1 MIGPDGAATLPGSA
15 ADARDAFAAL
25 WLAVA
30 RDADDD
36 ASSVRESDSIP
47 AGGAEAAVRAT
58 LGARA
63 PLGVGGEGDGTD
75 PGIAADAGARVPR
88 ARTEDIGDVVIV
100 PGVLG
105 DTVRA
110 LVAPLARAAEPL
122 APHGIR
128 TIVARVNGR
137 TGCDAN
143 AALLRPTVLEAAERE
158 GRPVNVVGYSKG
170 CTDALHMLASF
181 PDTHAAV
188 ASLTSLAGVVHG
200 TPLAARTPDWIDALL
215 RWVPLPGVAFGD
227 GRAVDDLEPAHRAAH
242 LAAHPLPAGI
252 RCASV
257 AAAASYPNVSRALR
271 GSWRALSALDPA
283 NDAQVID
290 VDAVLPAGELL
301 AVVDADHWALALP
314 ITERLPIAS
323 VLVDRNDFPRVTLL
337 RALLEHVT
345 LPPAAGATPSTVGSP
360 V

>member
-1 MIGPDGAATLPGSA
+1 MIDPGGTAALAGDVR
-15 ADARDAFAAL
+15 DARDAFAAL

-30 RDADDD
+30 RDADDAGSPVRATGAI
-36 ASSVRESDSIP
+36 AS
-47 AGGAEAAVRAT
+47 GGELAAVRSA

-63 PLGVGGEGDGTD
+63 PAARDG
-75 PGIAADAGARVPR
+75 ADAAGVRR
-88 ARTEDIGDVVIV
+88 ADSADISDVVIV

-128 TIVARVNGR
+128 THVARVNGR
-137 TGCDAN
+137 TGCAAN
-143 AALLRPTVLEAAERE
+143 AKALRPVVLEAAERE

-170 CTDALHMLASF
+170 CTDALHMLADF

-188 ASLTSLAGVVHG
+188 RSLTSLAGVVHG
-200 TPLAARTPDWIDALL
+200 TPLAARTPNWIDAVL
-215 RWVPLPGVAFGD
+215 RWMPLPGVPFGD

-242 LAAHPLPAGI
+242 LAAHPPPAGI
-252 RCASV
+252 RYASV
-257 AAAASYPNVSRALR
+257 AAAASPANVSRVLR
-271 GSWRALSALDPA
+271 GSWRTLARTDPA
-283 NDAQVID
+283 NDSQVID
-290 VDAVLPAGELL
+290 ADAVLPAGELL

-323 VLVDRNDFPRVTLL
+323 VLVNRNAFPRVSLL

-345 LPPAAGATPSTVGSP
+345 LPRVGPTGGDASGPP